1 MRIIVILFYLVLIL
15 AGVSFAALNASS
27 VVVNLYFSTLSI
39 PTSVLITL
47 MLGIGI
53 MIGFFMFMLRYWR
66 LKSEYRKL
74 KNQFK
79 LTEQEIKNLRTIP
92 VSDHYSGYG
101 ER

>member
-1 MRIIVILFYLVLIL
+1 MRIIVILFYLVLIF
-15 AGVSFAALNASS
+15 AGVSFAALNASA
-27 VVVNLYFSTLSI
+27 VVVNLYFSTLSMPI
-39 PTSVLITL
+39 SVLMTL

-53 MIGFFMFMLRYWR
+53 MIGFFMFMLRYLR